1 MTGKLATYT
10 KEHHWPSSRSYR
22 NLTKNPPF
30 CTWSSFLPESSEMD
44 LQSAFSWTQ
53 ETSTSSSFFSLAAP
67 PCWRGEATLLL
78 SARTQPRYPGARALT
93 ALRRQGSRQLVTE
106 PSLKAKPPAP
116 VGERGFWR
124 PLRAARE
131 ERTAPRSQT
140 SEGSPRSSSAVST
153 QTGSPN

>member
-53 ETSTSSSFFSLAAP
+53 ETSTSSSFLPLAVLLV
-67 PCWRGEATLLL
+67 GTEATPLL
-78 SARTQPRYPGARALT
+78 SAWTQPRYPEARVLAV
-93 ALRRQGSRQLVTE
+93 LRKHSSCQLVTE
-106 PSLKAKPPAP
+106 PSLKAKRPAP
-116 VGERGFWR
+116 VGQKGFWR

-131 ERTAPRSQT
+131 ERAAPRSQT
-140 SEGSPRSSSAVST
+140 SEGSPRSSSAVSA
-153 QTGSPN
+153 QTGSPK